1 MMYVQIVCTSKAM
14 KFEWD
19 HAKAEKNREKHGI
32 RFEVAAKVFL
42 DPERVTVPDRRFDYG
57 EERFITL
64 GRIDDRLYVV
74 VFAEKAMTATIRII
88 SARKANA
95 RERRRYGDD

>member
-1 MMYVQIVCTSKAM
+1 MN
-14 KFEWD
+14 FEWD
-19 HAKAEKNREKHGI
+19 QAKAETNIEKHGI

-42 DPERVTVPDRRFDYG
+42 DPDRKTAADLRFDYG
-57 EERFITL
+57 EERFITV

-74 VFAEKAMTATIRII
+74 VFTENKVTATIRII

-95 RERRRYGDD
+95 RERRRHGDD